1 MKYSIL
7 TLILLFNINFT
18 MAQQKTVYDFELKK
32 ANGEPLVLSQFKGKK
47 LLIVNTA
54 SKCGFTPQYTELQEI
69 YVEYGDKLVVVG
81 FPADEFGGQEPGSNE
96 EIIQFCKKNFDVTFP
111 LAEKSVVKGNGIHPL
126 FEFLTTQEN
135 PNFTGDIKW
144 NFEKFLIDEN
154 GLLIGR
160 YRSSVKPDS
169 DKIISKI

>member
-7 TLILLFNINFT
+7 TLILLFNINIT

-111 LAEKSVVKGNGIHPL
+111 LAEKKCCKR
-126 FEFLTTQEN
+126 
-135 PNFTGDIKW
+135 KW
-144 NFEKFLIDEN
+144 NTPFVRIFNNPRKSKFHRRHQMEF
-154 GLLIGR
+154 
-160 YRSSVKPDS
+160 
-169 DKIISKI
+169 

>member
-1 MKYSIL
+1 MKKFQDHPDWNDQCLIYKRGLSFL
-7 TLILLFNINFT
+7 TWRHLGSKKVHINLILFYY
-18 MAQQKTVYDFELKK
+18 K
-32 ANGEPLVLSQFKGKK
+32 KK

-69 YVEYGDKLVVVG
+69 YLEYGDKLVVVG
-81 FPADEFGGQEPGSNE
+81 FPANEFGGQEPGSNE

-135 PNFTGDIKW
+135 PNFTGGIKW